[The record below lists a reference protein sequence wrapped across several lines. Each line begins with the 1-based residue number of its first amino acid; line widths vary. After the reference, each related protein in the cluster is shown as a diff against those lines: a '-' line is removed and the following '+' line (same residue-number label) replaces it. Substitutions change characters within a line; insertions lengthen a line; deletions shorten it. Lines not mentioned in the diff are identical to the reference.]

1 MSYELQAVSSMRSI
15 AMAYVYLLD
24 MKKFL
29 EQRIAGAKSALEN
42 LDGSLSEKQFLE
54 GRTSALL
61 DFQEFL
67 MENYIPKLPRRIRET
82 YLSQN
87 N

>member
-1 MSYELQAVSSMRSI
+1 MRSI

-24 MKKFL
+24 MGRFL
-29 EQRIAGAKSALEN
+29 EQRIAAARNAREN
-42 LDGSLSEKQFLE
+42 VNDSPSEEQFLD

-67 MENYIPKLPRRIRET
+67 IKNYIPRLPRRIRET
-82 YLSQN
+82 YLKKDN
-87 N
+87 

>member
-1 MSYELQAVSSMRSI
+1 
-15 AMAYVYLLD
+15 MAYVYLLD
-24 MKKFL
+24 MNKFV
-29 EQRIAGAKSALEN
+29 EQRIAGARNVLEKSN
-42 LDGSLSEKQFLE
+42 GSPSEQQFID

-82 YLSQN
+82 YVN
-87 N
+87 KDN

>member
-1 MSYELQAVSSMRSI
+1 MRSI

-42 LDGSLSEKQFLE
+42 LDGGLSEKQFLE

>member
-1 MSYELQAVSSMRSI
+1 
-15 AMAYVYLLD
+15 MAYVYLLD
-24 MKKFL
+24 MNKFVEHRL
-29 EQRIAGAKSALEN
+29 AGTKEALEKLN
-42 LDGSLSEKQFLE
+42 GSPSEKQFLE

-82 YLSQN
+82 YLKKDS
-87 N
+87 

>member
-1 MSYELQAVSSMRSI
+1 
-15 AMAYVYLLD
+15 MAYVYLLD
-24 MKKFL
+24 MNKFV
-29 EQRIAGAKSALEN
+29 EQRIAGAQNALEKSN
-42 LDGSLSEKQFLE
+42 GSPSEIQSHD

-82 YLSQN
+82 YLN
-87 N
+87 KDN

>member
-1 MSYELQAVSSMRSI
+1 
-15 AMAYVYLLD
+15 MAYVYLLD

-87 N
+87 NWKLKIIH